1 MNKENKSKFTFPP
14 ESEIKK
20 VLQRGSKPNFR
31 RVNIGLTAN
40 ATPVERTKYNL
51 CKTILRYKH
60 DHNLRTEDLAQQL
73 GLSLVKTEYILYS
86 NIAKLTFEEL
96 LGYAN
101 NLHLPCQI
109 KINLPYERE
118 KATAKAY

>member
-1 MNKENKSKFTFPP
+1 MNKENKFTFPP

-31 RVNIGLTAN
+31 RVNIGLTPN
-40 ATPVERTKYNL
+40 ATPLERTKYDL

-60 DHNLRTEDLAQQL
+60 DNNLRTEDLAQQL
-73 GLSLVKTEYILYS
+73 GLSTVKTEHILYS
-86 NIAKLTFEEL
+86 HINKLTFEEL
-96 LGYAN
+96 LGYTN

-118 KATAKAY
+118 KATTKAF